1 MLLKLY
7 YLLFLYRSIVARA
20 ISELCLRISGTT
32 VKAFAIEWLLAIP
45 LYHFL
50 ARISE
55 PYGKTKLNFQLD
67 WTFYNSKFGLI
78 PVSAKAQ
85 KEKE

>member
-1 MLLKLY
+1 M
-7 YLLFLYRSIVARA
+7 FVYRSAVACA

-32 VKAFAIEWLLAIP
+32 VKTFAIEWLLAIP

-55 PYGKTKLNFQLD
+55 PYGKIKLNFQLD
-67 WTFYNSKFGLI
+67 WSFYNSKFGLV

-85 KEKE
+85 KENE